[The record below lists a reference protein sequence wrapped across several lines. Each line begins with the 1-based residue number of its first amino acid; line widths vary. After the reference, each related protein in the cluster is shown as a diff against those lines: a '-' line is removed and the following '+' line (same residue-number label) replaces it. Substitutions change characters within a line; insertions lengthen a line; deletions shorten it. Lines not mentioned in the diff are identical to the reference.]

1 MDHELSKRID
11 AINGAVDRIGK
22 LLGRKDMVHGGTDQ
36 ELIVNGAYLLKIA
49 MITFSEMS
57 YAVGKLAAVA
67 EADFNEAVQAEVRTR
82 ADELADEKVKEQ
94 SKRSFIGK
102 KDA

>member
-1 MDHELSKRID
+1 MSDDLGKRIE

-22 LLGRKDMVHGGTDQ
+22 SLGRRDMARGGLDQ
-36 ELIVNGAYLLKIA
+36 DLIPNSAYLLKIA
-49 MITFSEMS
+49 MITFAELS
-57 YAVGKLAAVA
+57 YAVGKLAMIA

-82 ADELADEKVKEQ
+82 AEEMADEKVKEQ

>member
-1 MDHELSKRID
+1 
-11 AINGAVDRIGK
+11 
-22 LLGRKDMVHGGTDQ
+22 
-36 ELIVNGAYLLKIA
+36 

>member
-1 MDHELSKRID
+1 MDDLAKIRVGL
-11 AINGAVDRIGK
+11 INSAVDRMGK
-22 LLGRKDMVHGGTDQ
+22 TLARITNDANHDV
-36 ELIVNGAYLLKIA
+36 IVNSSVLLKIA
-49 MITFSEMS
+49 LVSLVEISE
-57 YAVGKLAAVA
+57 AVGKLAAVA